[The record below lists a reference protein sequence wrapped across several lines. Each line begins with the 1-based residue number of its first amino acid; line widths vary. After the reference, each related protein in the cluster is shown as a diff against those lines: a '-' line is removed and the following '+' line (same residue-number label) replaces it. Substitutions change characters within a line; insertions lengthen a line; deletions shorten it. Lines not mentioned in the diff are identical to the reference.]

1 MRFYLLAGVA
11 PAAIVAVLGLGVT
24 QASAQPMMNG
34 IQTGTGK
41 LEHGKEA
48 GDFMIRL
55 RGIAIV
61 PDDRARIDTIGGNT
75 EISNEYVPEIDFS
88 YFLTDSIALE
98 LIAATAR
105 HDVKAVDTAAGELDL
120 GKVSHLPPTLLLQWH
135 VAPDYFISPY
145 LGAGLNYTLFYDADA
160 GKDIDKINYD
170 NSWGW
175 AFQAGTDIFVTDSW
189 FVNLDVKYIRIESDV
204 EINNAIDAKVDV
216 DPWIFG
222 VGVGYKF

>member
-1 MRFYLLAGVA
+1 MLGADPLGPRDTIVLGGGRLKRHSRGAG
-11 PAAIVAVLGLGVT
+11 PLRHLGLGVT

-61 PDDRARIDTIGGNT
+61 PDDRAKIDTIGGNT
-75 EISNEYVPEIDFS
+75 KISNEYVPEIDFS
-88 YFLTDSIALE
+88 YFLTNNLALE

-120 GKVSHLPPTLLLQWH
+120 GKVSHLPPTLLLRA
-135 VAPDYFISPY
+135 VRFCSRA
-145 LGAGLNYTLFYDADA
+145 AGE
-160 GKDIDKINYD
+160 G
-170 NSWGW
+170 S
-175 AFQAGTDIFVTDSW
+175 V
-189 FVNLDVKYIRIESDV
+189 
-204 EINNAIDAKVDV
+204 
-216 DPWIFG
+216 
-222 VGVGYKF
+222 